1 MSQFVC
7 DTETGC
13 TVTVLVEPAPPSAE
27 RTEDL
32 LALFYAFLA
41 VLAVLWG
48 LRQLINLFSGDTEK

>member
-27 RTEDL
+27 WVDDL
-32 LALFYAFLA
+32 LILFYAFLA
-41 VLAVLWG
+41 ILVLLWG
-48 LRQLINLFSGDTEK
+48 SRQLMKLFSGDTEK